1 VGNGRFFLRWEVG
14 WGRPD
19 GGDGDVSWMGPVSR
33 GGEKQ
38 GVLAT
43 NAVSY
48 DVGWKMA

>member
-14 WGRPD
+14 WGRAD
-19 GGDGDVSWMGPVSR
+19 GGWVR
-33 GGEKQ
+33 GQVGEKNK
-38 GVLAT
+38 VYSAA